1 MNNRLHGM
9 DFSRAVLMCLGI
21 FYHCGL
27 IYGANMDW
35 RVISTENA
43 LSLTVI
49 SNAIHDFRMEAFYLI
64 SGFFYYLI
72 YTKKRENFLTERV
85 FRALIPMCVIGF
97 SLNFAMNYY
106 SYNRTFHTDWKYF
119 ATGQWLGH
127 LWFLG
132 NLIIY
137 FVVST
142 KVCKFVL
149 EKNKKINNNFYLLT
163 FICICIALSGKLFAY
178 YVFDRTVGFVHFST
192 LFYYYG
198 YFLIGILCFSSKEKF
213 YSLIRVKKIPLYLM
227 FYIFLQWI
235 GNYFADYKTLSKIVM
250 HLSHFP
256 LALTVLS
263 LLQYIGNRDSKIIR
277 LFSNSSYTVYLLH
290 QPLIIVLYYFI
301 FKDINLGV
309 YSEYFILS
317 LIVFSLSL
325 AFHIYVVE
333 KYNII
338 KIAFTG
344 NTKLMRK
351 IRSVENNRVN
361 NNP

>member
-27 IYGANMDW
+27 IYGTEMDW
-35 RVISTENA
+35 RVLSTETA
-43 LSLTVI
+43 ASLTAI
-49 SNAIHDFRMEAFYLI
+49 SNVIHDFRMESFYLI

-72 YTKKRENFLTERV
+72 YKKERGNFLSERV
-85 FRALIPMCVIGF
+85 LRALIPMCVIGF

-106 SYNRTFHTDWKYF
+106 SYNRSFHSDWKYF

-142 KVCKFVL
+142 KVCKFISV
-149 EKNKKINNNFYLLT
+149 KNKKINANFY
-163 FICICIALSGKLFAY
+163 FWVFVCVCIALCGKLFAY
-178 YVFDRTVGFVHFST
+178 YIFDRTVGFIHFST

-198 YFLIGILCFSSKEKF
+198 FFLIGILCFSSKEKF
-213 YSLIRVKKIPLYLM
+213 YSLIKVKKIPSYLL
-227 FYIFLQWI
+227 FYVIIQWA
-235 GNYFADYKTLSKIVM
+235 GNSLSDYDTVSKILM
-250 HLSHFP
+250 HLSHLP

-263 LLQYIGNRDSKIIR
+263 ALQYIGNRDSKIIR
-277 LFSNSSYTVYLLH
+277 IFSNSSYTVYLLH
-290 QPLIIVLYYFI
+290 QPLIIILYYYI
-301 FKDINLGV
+301 FEGITLGV
-309 YSEYFILS
+309 YSEYFLLS
-317 LIVFSLSL
+317 FIVFFLSL

-333 KYNII
+333 RYSVF
-338 KIAFTG
+338 KIAFSG
-344 NTKLMRK
+344 SLKSLNKASQSEVVGR
-351 IRSVENNRVN
+351 
-361 NNP
+361 